1 MLVQVGKR
9 YVSEQRD
16 IDPLF
21 AKSMLELLSRS
32 KVFRDTHEEFIRDLI
47 VACTRREYP
56 VNRYLMEEGM
66 KGDSMQ

>member
-1 MLVQVGKR
+1 MLD
-9 YVSEQRD
+9 YPD
-16 IDPLF
+16 
-21 AKSMLELLSRS
+21 AELLSRS

-66 KGDSMQ
+66 KGDSMLGRTLVLLKPKGPKGFAP